1 MGCNEVKKMIKNV
14 LPYGIVEWYRKKKF
28 CGGPVGNVPEPQVY
42 NANGEKMRV
51 FYLQDKAALYAYSFT
66 GGRDSTHIFW
76 DRSNVRLPIHFYTH
90 EDMFDTKA
98 IAQKKF
104 GLLMEPE
111 VMIPQVYQRLYE
123 NPGLVKEFDAIF
135 THSEKLLEKY
145 DNAKLYLGQGA
156 WYGTL
161 SGGGVPDSELYRR
174 KCKNVSMVSSDKVI
188 LESHRR
194 RIEIAKAMK
203 QSGVVDTFGA
213 FDGGPEIKVAD
224 ALDEYRFS
232 IVLENEISSYYFTEK
247 ILNCFAS
254 MTIPVYAGATKIG
267 DFFNEEGIIV
277 IDKTAPMDDI
287 IVAVKK
293 LCTKEAYEERKD
305 AVIDNYN
312 RVQKMLCVDDYIYE
326 NYKELF

>member
-1 MGCNEVKKMIKNV
+1 MKHIIKNA
-14 LPYGIVEWYRKKKF
+14 LPYGMVEWYRKKKS
-28 CGGPVGNVPEPQVY
+28 CVLTGGNVPEPQVF

-66 GGRDSTHIFW
+66 AGRSSTHIFW

-90 EDMFDTKA
+90 EDMFNTKA
-98 IAQKKF
+98 TAQKKF

-111 VMIPQVYQRLYE
+111 VMLPRMYQRLYE
-123 NPGLVKEFDAIF
+123 SPGLVKEFDAIF

-161 SGGGVPDSELYRR
+161 SGGGVFDSELYQK

-213 FDGGPEIKVAD
+213 FDGGVAIKVAE
-224 ALDEYRFS
+224 ALDDYRFS
-232 IVLENEISSYYFTEK
+232 VVLENEISSYYFTEK

-267 DFFNEEGIIV
+267 KFFNKDGIIV
-277 IDKTAPMDDI
+277 IDKTAPTDDI
-287 IVAVKK
+287 VATVKK
-293 LCTKEAYEERKD
+293 MCTKEVYEERKD

-326 NYKELF
+326 NYKEMF

>member
-1 MGCNEVKKMIKNV
+1 MKQIIKNV
-14 LPYGIVEWYRKKKF
+14 LPYGAVNWYQKRASNIVSE
-28 CGGPVGNVPEPQVY
+28 GNITEPKIY
-42 NANGEKMRV
+42 NANGERMRV
-51 FYLQDKAALYAYSFT
+51 FYLQDKAAPYAYSFT
-66 GGRDSTHIFW
+66 AGRDGTHIFW

-90 EDMFDTKA
+90 EDMFNTKTT
-98 IAQKKF
+98 AQKKF

-135 THSEKLLEKY
+135 THSEKLLEVC
-145 DNAKLYLGQGA
+145 DNAKLYLGQGS
-156 WYGTL
+156 WYGT
-161 SGGGVPDSELYRR
+161 SIAGGALDSELYQK

-203 QSGVVDTFGA
+203 YSGVVDTFGA
-213 FDGGPEIKVAD
+213 FDGGPAIKVAE
-224 ALDEYRFS
+224 ALEDYRFS

-267 DFFNEEGIIV
+267 EFFNEDGIIV
-277 IDKTAPMDDI
+277 IDKTVPTDDI
-287 IVAVKK
+287 VAMVKK
-293 LCTKEAYEERKD
+293 KCTKEAYEERKD
-305 AVIDNYN
+305 ALIDNYN
-312 RVQKMLCVDDYIYE
+312 RVQKMLCVDDYIFE
-326 NYKELF
+326 KYKELF